1 MLFLKTILK
10 WLTGGFLD
18 RALGTV
24 DKYVENQTDKEKIKS
39 DVVKQYYATRASWL
53 QAGGFW
59 LLLLFAVPVALWF
72 GSVVI
77 YSMLWC
83 ADCAFPQT
91 WTIASLPHPLSE
103 WAGWVIIS
111 CIGGAGVFTWRK

>member
-24 DKYVENQTDKEKIKS
+24 DKYVENQTDKEKIKA
-39 DVVKQYYATRASWL
+39 DVVKSYYATRASWL

-83 ADCAFPQT
+83 ADCAFPQE
-91 WTIASLPHPLSE
+91 WTIASLPHPLNE
-103 WAGWVIIS
+103 WAGYVIIA
-111 CIGGAGVFTWRK
+111 CIGGAGVFTWKK

>member
-10 WLTGGFLD
+10 WLTGGVLD

-24 DKYVENQTDKEKIKS
+24 DKYVAAQTDREKIKAE
-39 DVVKQYYATRASWL
+39 VVKAHLTTRSSWL

-72 GSVVI
+72 GSVVL

-83 ADCAFPQT
+83 ADCAFPQP
-91 WTIASLPHPLSE
+91 WTIAALPHPLSE
-103 WAGWVIIS
+103 YAGWIIIS

>member
-24 DKYVENQTDKEKIKS
+24 DKYVESQTDKEKIKA
-39 DVVKQYYATRASWL
+39 DVVKSYYANRASWL

-59 LLLLFAVPVALWF
+59 LLLLFAIPVALWF
-72 GSVVI
+72 GAVVL

-83 ADCAFPQT
+83 QGCVYPQE
-91 WTIASLPHPLSE
+91 WTIAALPQPLSE
-103 WAGWVIIS
+103 YAGWIIIS

>member
-1 MLFLKTILK
+1 MLKTILK

-24 DKYVENQTDKEKIKS
+24 DKYVESQTDREKIKA
-39 DVVKQYYATRASWL
+39 DVVQSYYATRASWL

-83 ADCAFPQT
+83 AGCAFPQD
-91 WTIASLPHPLSE
+91 WTIASLPHPLNE